1 MHLHTLAIHHDARL
15 ATLDQRIDPALL
27 PNGPAAFFPIS

>member
-1 MHLHTLAIHHDARL
+1 MHLPALSIHHDARL

-27 PNGPAAFFPIS
+27 PNGSAAFFPIS